1 LSILEH
7 VLPVKGNIMRIST
20 KGRYALEALL
30 DLALQDSA
38 GHVALHGIGTRRG
51 LSENYLEQIF
61 SDLRRGDLVVSLRG
75 QQGGYRLSRDPSRIT
90 AGEVLRTV
98 EGPLVPVA
106 CVSDPT
112 GPPGEGDAEDARC
125 PRQER
130 CVTRLVWTRMTEA
143 MDQAA
148 DAVTL
153 ADLMAEC
160 RAAASPVDDGPE
172 YCI

>member
-1 LSILEH
+1 
-7 VLPVKGNIMRIST
+7 MRIST

-30 DLALQDSA
+30 DLALQDHD
-38 GHVALHGIGTRRG
+38 GFVALHGVGARRG

-90 AGEVLRTV
+90 AGEVLRAV

-112 GPPGEGDAEDARC
+112 GPIVDGEADDPRC

-130 CVTRLVWTRMTEA
+130 CVTRLVWMRMTEA
-143 MDQAA
+143 MDRAA

-153 ADLMAEC
+153 ADLIVECHADRPQELAE
-160 RAAASPVDDGPE
+160 PD